1 MPGSF
6 SQTLFNSIRNAQ
18 DANYQARIP
27 TATQENVAQYG
38 LALSTYTPQYNQFAN
53 ALIER
58 IGRVIVRAAR
68 FENPLARFKRGMN
81 PQAQDMQEI
90 YIEPLKSEGA
100 YNPAGP
106 NPLGRRNPPNISA
119 AYHRMNRQDQYCI
132 TLDRTMFM
140 KAFTS
145 WERVDEFVGKL
156 MNAMYTGAAWD
167 EYLCMREL
175 MTNAIKSTAT
185 GKTLAKA
192 YLGEIKPKDDA
203 SGKALVQGMKYLVND
218 MKFPR
223 NDMNQAG
230 VTATADASDLVL
242 FVNKDVEPNIDVYT
256 LAGVFNME
264 KVAYPT
270 RVIPIDTFGV
280 DGVVGVLAHKEWLQ
294 CYDTLNTTEPQ
305 RNAQGIF
312 TNFFHNVWQT
322 LSLSPYCNAVVLYGT
337 DAPT

>member
-1 MPGSF
+1 MAGNF
-6 SQTLFNSIRNAQ
+6 SQTLFNTIRNTQ

-27 TATQENVAQYG
+27 EATRENVAQYA

-53 ALIER
+53 ALVDR
-58 IGRVIVRAAR
+58 IGRVIIRSTR
-68 FENPLARFKRGMN
+68 FENPLAGFKRGMN
-81 PQAQDMQEI
+81 PQAQDVQEI

-119 AYHRMNRQDQYCI
+119 SYHRMNRQDQYCI

-140 KAFTS
+140 KSFTT
-145 WERVDEFVGKL
+145 WDRVDEFVGKL

-167 EYLCMREL
+167 EYICMRQLFTE
-175 MTNAIKSTAT
+175 AIKSTGE

-192 YLGEIKPKDDA
+192 YIGPITPKDSE
-203 SGKALVQGMKYLVND
+203 SGKALVQALKYLVND

-230 VTATADASDLVL
+230 VTATASASDLVL

-256 LAGVFNME
+256 LSGVFNME

-280 DGVVGVLAHKEWLQ
+280 DNVVGILAHRDWLQ
-294 CYDTLNTTEPQ
+294 CYDTLNVTEPQ

-312 TNFFHNVWQT
+312 TNFFYNVWQT

-337 DAPT
+337 NSGA